1 MRCVLF
7 VLLLGCSSQQ
17 DDLEAAR
24 RSADKARVEMQKAEA
39 EAAAA
44 QDKAATAR
52 EEQRAA
58 EASMQESER
67 KLEEVRKQAAEM
79 TELAKKKVVQLTAQ
93 RDAETDATKRAALT
107 KQIDELQRAI
117 DGR

>member
-1 MRCVLF
+1 MRSVLF
-7 VLLLGCSSQQ
+7 MLLLACSSKQ

-24 RSADKARVEMQKAEA
+24 RSADKARIEMEKAEA
-39 EAAAA
+39 EAAVARKNA
-44 QDKAATAR
+44 ETAR
-52 EEQRAA
+52 EDQRAA
-58 EASMQESER
+58 EASMHESER
-67 KLEEVRKQAAEM
+67 KLDEVRKQAAEM

-93 RDAETDATKRAALT
+93 RDAETNETKRAALT

>member
-1 MRCVLF
+1 MRAVLF
-7 VLLLGCSSQQ
+7 VLLLGCSSKQ

-24 RSADKARVEMQKAEA
+24 RSADKARVEMKKAEA
-39 EAAAA
+39 EAASA
-44 QDKAATAR
+44 QAKADIAR

-58 EASMQESER
+58 EASMHESER
-67 KLEEVRKQAAEM
+67 RLEEVRKQAAEM
-79 TELAKKKVVQLTAQ
+79 TELAKQKIAQLTAQ
-93 RDAETDATKRAALT
+93 RDAEPDATKRAALT

>member
-1 MRCVLF
+1 MRAVLF
-7 VLLLGCSSQQ
+7 VLLLACSSKQ

-24 RSADKARVEMQKAEA
+24 RSADNARVEMEKAEA

-44 QDKAATAR
+44 QQKADTAR

-67 KLEEVRKQAAEM
+67 KLADVRKQAAEM
-79 TELAKKKVVQLTAQ
+79 TELAKKKVVQLTVA